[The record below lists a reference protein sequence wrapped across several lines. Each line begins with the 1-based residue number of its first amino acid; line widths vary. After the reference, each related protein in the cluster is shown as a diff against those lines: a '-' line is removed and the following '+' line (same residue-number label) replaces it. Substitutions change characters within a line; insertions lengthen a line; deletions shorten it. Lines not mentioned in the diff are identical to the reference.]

1 MDTPAPYQIASENE
15 FVRIV
20 QVTLDA
26 RRPSPKYIPAALPM
40 VRVILDSDD
49 PRLPRGSTHY
59 CTSMPDDIGHKARE
73 IRIELKKAPEAPA
86 MKLDAV
92 RVDPARYKIDF
103 ENDQVRIVRLGFGP
117 HEKGMMVEHP
127 PRVLVTLTEVAVKL
141 LFADGRTDERGAP
154 ADVAAWLEGETL
166 LTENAKS
173 EPLEVVLIEPKSH
186 APRQFR

>member
-1 MDTPAPYQIASENE
+1 METSDSYVIAFENE

-26 RRPSPKYIPAALPM
+26 RRKPSRYVAASLPM

-49 PRLPRGSTHY
+49 PRLPRGSTRY
-59 CTSMPDDIGHKARE
+59 CESMADDDAHSIRE
-73 IRIELKKAPEAPA
+73 IRVELKSPPQAAA

-103 ENDQVRIVRLGFGP
+103 ENDRVRIVRLGFGP

-127 PRVLVTLTEVAVKL
+127 PRVLVTLTDVAVRL
-141 LFADGRTDERGAP
+141 RFADGHTDERGAP
-154 ADVAAWLEGETL
+154 AGVAAWLEGETL
-166 LTENAKS
+166 LTENADA
-173 EPLEVVLIEPKSH
+173 EPLEVVLIEPK
-186 APRQFR
+186 ANQLR